1 MPKTYPLRLEQ
12 SVAEELEF
20 VASVEGLTVA
30 DALRQAVAGHLE
42 SRRDDQEFQ
51 ERLRAS
57 RARDRELYERL
68 SADVR
73 QY

>member
-1 MPKTYPLRLEQ
+1 MTKTYPLRLDQ

-20 VASVEGLTVA
+20 VATVNGLTVA
-30 DALRQAVAGHLE
+30 DELRQAITAHLE
-42 SRRDDQEFQ
+42 QRREDPEFQ

-57 RARDRELYERL
+57 RERDAELYDRL

-73 QY
+73 AY

>member
-1 MPKTYPLRLEQ
+1 MPKTYPLRLDQ

-20 VASVEGLTVA
+20 VASVDGLTVA
-30 DALRQAVAGHLE
+30 DELRQAVAVHLE
-42 SRRDDQEFQ
+42 RRRGDQEFQ
-51 ERLRAS
+51 ERLQAS
-57 RARDRELYERL
+57 RARDQELYERL